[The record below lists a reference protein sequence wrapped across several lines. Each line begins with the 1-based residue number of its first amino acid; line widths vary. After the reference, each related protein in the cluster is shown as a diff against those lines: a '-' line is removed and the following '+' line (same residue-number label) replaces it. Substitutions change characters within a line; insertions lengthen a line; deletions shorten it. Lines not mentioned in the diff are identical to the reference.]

1 VKGGDLFI
9 YNNPYLD
16 EFCLIGVQS
25 GLHFVDVLESFSQS
39 YHQSRGAGYDPASW
53 RVIALLM
60 EGRLGLL
67 QLGYLGDLAWRVLR
81 KRTSLFIPKGNFEG
95 R

>member
-9 YNNPYLD
+9 YNNPCLNG
-16 EFCLIGVQS
+16 FCLIGVQS

-39 YHQSRGAGYDPASW
+39 YHQSRGAGYDLASW
-53 RVIALLM
+53 RVIGPLM
-60 EGRLGLL
+60 ERRLGLL

-81 KRTSLFIPKGNFEG
+81 KRTSLFILKGNFEG
-95 R
+95 S

>member
-1 VKGGDLFI
+1 MKGGDLFI
-9 YNNPYLD
+9 YNNPCLNG
-16 EFCLIGVQS
+16 FCLIGVQS

-67 QLGYLGDLAWRVLR
+67 QLGYLGD
-81 KRTSLFIPKGNFEG
+81 RTAVAPG
-95 R
+95 RSPVKNPRDKE